1 MVGIVWAIYIDV
13 ELRGWVT
20 RSGKLDLKT
29 AQMHSS
35 TPSVFKRDPFTKN
48 SDIASLERLRII
60 RQDTSITS

>member
-48 SDIASLERLRII
+48 SGITSLERWRTIQL
-60 RQDTSITS
+60 DTSTTS